1 VSTIYLY
8 PEFSLPPSL
17 IAFAVEMK
25 YCEQCGRP
33 FSRKFAPTEPEVR
46 KEQDVLDSYR
56 FSTFLAKGKRFRLS
70 DKQFTVIRR
79 RDHGVRYCSKCR
91 FAPIPDIAAQEDYK
105 AQLPGTQNQMKH
117 SMRLPKYD
125 ESLAA
130 LYDNGYRAQLE
141 SAKKSARLLKATLQ

>member
-33 FSRKFAPTEPEVR
+33 FSRKFAPTEPYKIERRHRHYNSVLTDEV
-46 KEQDVLDSYR
+46 EHPSEL
-56 FSTFLAKGKRFRLS
+56 
-70 DKQFTVIRR
+70 R
-79 RDHGVRYCSKCR
+79 RDHGDRYCSKCR
-91 FAPIPDIAAQEDYK
+91 FAPLPDIAAQESYK
-105 AQLPGTQNQMKH
+105 AQLPGTPNQMKH

-141 SAKKSARLLKATLQ
+141 SAKKSARLLRAKLQ